1 MLYRLNKWYIIFKSK
16 SNLLDVRE
24 EDKSMDLNTIK
35 QELEPLASKTTKKR
49 YLSQGAKEPLYGL
62 TIKALKPMAKFLKS
76 LDNCQE
82 LAFQLYD
89 TENYDLMYL
98 AGMIV
103 NPHQMTED
111 DFNNWLDKAY
121 FHMISDYIVAVC
133 LSETEISRTLAS
145 QWIQSENPLFK
156 SAGYSTYSWMLANR
170 PDDYFDDEDIKEKLS
185 IVKEKIHES
194 ENPSKF
200 AMYYFLY
207 NVGVSY
213 RPLHEEALK
222 ISEAIGDV
230 TIFLDEE
237 KVYHPYDGI
246 MKEVSKGR
254 LGFKR
259 KYVRC

>member
-1 MLYRLNKWYIIFKSK
+1 MK
-16 SNLLDVRE
+16 NLLLLGWKEKFMEIDAIKKQLQAMAS
-24 EDKSMDLNTIK
+24 DK
-35 QELEPLASKTTKKR
+35 TKKR

-62 TIKALKPMAKFLKS
+62 TIKALKPMAKVLKG

-82 LAFQLYD
+82 IAYRLYD
-89 TENYDLMYL
+89 TNNYDLMYL

-103 NPHQMTED
+103 NPQKMSKD
-111 DFNNWLDKAY
+111 DFKGWLDKAY
-121 FHMISDYIVAVC
+121 FYMITDYIVAVC
-133 LSETEISRTLAS
+133 LSETEISISLAS
-145 QWIQSENPLFK
+145 EWIQSDNPLFK

-170 PDDYFDDEDIKEKLS
+170 PDDYFDNEDIRKKLYV
-185 IVKEKIHES
+185 IKDKIHRS
-194 ENPSKF
+194 KNPSKY

-213 RPLHEEALK
+213 KPLHETVLK
-222 ISEAIGDV
+222 ISKAIGDV
-230 TIFLDEE
+230 SILQEDNKE
-237 KVYHPYDGI
+237 KIYHPYDDI

>member
-1 MLYRLNKWYIIFKSK
+1 
-16 SNLLDVRE
+16 
-24 EDKSMDLNTIK
+24 MDLNTIK

-49 YLSQGAKEPLYGL
+49 YLSQGAQEPLYGL
-62 TIKALKPMAKFLKS
+62 TIKALKPMAKKLKK
-76 LDNCQE
+76 LENCQE
-82 LAFQLYD
+82 LAFQLYK
-89 TENYDLMYL
+89 TRNYDLMYL

-103 NPHQMTED
+103 DPKKMTED

-121 FHMISDYIVAVC
+121 FYMISDYIVAVC
-133 LSETEISRTLAS
+133 LSETDISMALAS
-145 QWIQSENPLFK
+145 QWIQSDKPLFK
-156 SAGYSTYSWMLANR
+156 SAGYSTYSWMLASR
-170 PDDYFDDEDIKEKLS
+170 SDDYFDDDDIKEKLS

-200 AMYYFLY
+200 AMYYFLC

-222 ISEAIGDV
+222 TSQAIGDI
-230 TIFLDEE
+230 TIFKEDKNEN
-237 KVYHPYDGI
+237 VYSPYDDI